1 MSASGETRHLG
12 LYRSPVEISTSTR
25 VLVGRDG
32 ELDAVDSWVGRLSD
46 GPSGLV
52 ISGEAGIGKTS
63 VWTAATAAATDR
75 GTRVLVTRPVE
86 AEFRLG
92 YAGLGDL
99 LGGAIEPALAAIPE
113 PQARALAAA
122 LELGEADGSSDPLL
136 VGRAILAALRGLAD
150 SGPVVVA
157 IDDVQW
163 LDHPTARGLGFA
175 IRRLGAAPVGLVVS
189 LRAGHD
195 EPLGLVAALGDRS
208 LELRLGGLS
217 VGAMGRLLRTQVDPE
232 MPRRR
237 LLDIHARSA
246 GNPFFAIE
254 LARAG
259 DGGLPSSLRDLVR
272 DRLDQVTP
280 AGDPAIDLV
289 AVLGPSRLSAFDDM
303 AGLDRAVAAGIL
315 TDQDG
320 LIRFTHPLLAAAA
333 YERMPPGRR
342 LELHR
347 RAAEASVTIEDRARH
362 LALATAE
369 PDEAVATVLDAA
381 ARSARLRGAP
391 ETAVEFGAQARR
403 LTPSD
408 DATARARR
416 AMDQVDDLFLAAD
429 EAAARTLVDEVLAD
443 KPTGVVL
450 ARGLFQRAMFDVDP
464 RSAVGRLEVA
474 VAEPHDDDGLRA
486 RSLARLAWQRGMWL
500 GDVEP
505 AIVEARAAVAAAEAT
520 ADEPTLVAAL
530 TTAGLLT
537 AIEGL
542 PEAPEHFRR
551 ALAITERVPSATGDH
566 SPALAFANERAWR
579 GEYDAADTLVALE
592 RARATQRGDES
603 QAMRLDVFGA
613 DFALRSGRWDEA
625 ERLLEDALANA
636 RDYWRIVALIRRGVL
651 RARRGDARALADA
664 AEIAASPVAAADA
677 IIAAAAT
684 FIVGSIELADGSRAD
699 AAIRMAGLP
708 EISDRNPPRRAEF
721 AVYIP
726 ETVAALV
733 EADRID
739 QAEAMTL
746 QLERLEAQL
755 APWSHAASA
764 LCRGLL
770 ALADGRTE
778 QALERF
784 RAAGDGF
791 EALRAPWELAQ
802 SRLAEGRAQRRI
814 GRRLEAARAI
824 EQAVAGFAGLGAEPA
839 RRRAEEE
846 LARAR
851 PRPRHDDSLTTAET
865 RVARLV
871 AAGSTNREVAARLFT
886 TIATVEAH
894 LTRIYAKAG
903 VRSRSELTRKVSEG
917 SLRLEPDASDAGE
930 PRPGPGGGAAHR
942 P

>member
-1 MSASGETRHLG
+1 M
-12 LYRSPVEISTSTR
+12 STSAR

-32 ELDAVDSWVGRLSD
+32 ELDAVERWVERLGD
-46 GPSGLV
+46 GPSSLV

-63 VWTAATAAATDR
+63 VWTAATAAASDR
-75 GTRVLVTRPVE
+75 GIRVLVTRPVE

-99 LGGAIEPALAAIPE
+99 LAGTIEPTLLALPE

-136 VGRAILAALRGLAD
+136 VGRAILAALGGLAA
-150 SGPVVVA
+150 SGPVVIA

-163 LDHPTARGLGFA
+163 LDQPSARGLGFA
-175 IRRLGAAPVGLVVS
+175 IRRLGATPVGFVVS
-189 LRAGHD
+189 LRTGHD
-195 EPLGLVAALGDRS
+195 DPLGLGAALGDRS

-217 VGAMGRLLRTQVDPE
+217 VGALGRLLRSQVDPE

-259 DGGLPSSLRDLVR
+259 EGDLPTSLRDLVR
-272 DRLDQVTP
+272 DRLDQVMP

-315 TDQDG
+315 AEQDG
-320 LIRFTHPLLAAAA
+320 MIRFSHPLLAAAA
-333 YERMPPGRR
+333 YDRMPPGRR

-347 RAAEASVTIEDRARH
+347 RAAAASVTIEDRARH
-362 LALATAE
+362 LALATVE
-369 PDEAVATVLDAA
+369 PDGDIATVLDAA

-408 DATARARR
+408 DAAGRARR
-416 AMDQVDDLFLAAD
+416 TLDQVDDLFVAAD

-443 KPTGVVL
+443 GPTGAVL

-464 RSAVGRLEVA
+464 QTAVGRLEAA
-474 VAEPHDDDGLRA
+474 VAEPHDDDALRA

-505 AIVEARAAVAAAEAT
+505 AIVEARAAVAAAEAI
-520 ADEPTLVAAL
+520 ADEQTLVTAL
-530 TTAGLLT
+530 TTAGSLA

-551 ALAITERVPSATGDH
+551 ARAITERVPTATGDH
-566 SPALAFANERAWR
+566 SPAIAFANERAWR
-579 GEYDAADTLVALE
+579 GEFDAADTLIALE
-592 RARATQRGDES
+592 RGRATQRGDES
-603 QAMRLDVFGA
+603 QTMRLDFFGA
-613 DFALRSGRWDEA
+613 DFAMRRGRWDDA
-625 ERLLEDALANA
+625 EQLLEDALANA
-636 RDYWRIVALIRRGVL
+636 RDYWRIVVLIRRGIL
-651 RARRGDARALADA
+651 RARRGDTRALADA
-664 AEIAASPVAAADA
+664 AEIAASPVAAADP

-684 FIVGSIELADGSRAD
+684 FITASIELAEGSHPDTAV
-699 AAIRMAGLP
+699 RMASLP
-708 EISDRNPPRRAEF
+708 ETSDRNPPRRAEF
-721 AVYIP
+721 AVYVP

-733 EADRID
+733 EADRLD
-739 QAEAMTL
+739 LAEALTI
-746 QLERLEAQL
+746 QLERREAQL
-755 APWSHAASA
+755 APWSTAAAA

-770 ALADGRTE
+770 ALAEGRTE
-778 QALERF
+778 EALERL

-791 EALRAPWELAQ
+791 EALGAPWELAQ
-802 SRLAEGRAQRRI
+802 ARLAEGRAQRRI

-824 EQAVAGFAGLGAEPA
+824 EQAVAGFAALGAEPS
-839 RRRAEEE
+839 RRRADEE

-851 PRPRHDDSLTTAET
+851 PRPRHDDSLTAAET

-917 SLRLEPDASDAGE
+917 SLRLEPEAPEAEE
-930 PRPGPGGGAAHR
+930 PAPPGPGGGATHR
-942 P
+942 R

>member
-1 MSASGETRHLG
+1 M
-12 LYRSPVEISTSTR
+12 STSAH

-32 ELDAVDSWVGRLSD
+32 ELDAVERWVERLGD

-63 VWTAATAAATDR
+63 VWTAATAAATHR
-75 GTRVLVTRPVE
+75 GIRVLVTRPVE

-99 LGGAIEPALAAIPE
+99 LGGAIEPTLATLPE

-136 VGRAILAALRGLAD
+136 VGRAILAALRGLAV

-157 IDDVQW
+157 IDDVHW
-163 LDHPTARGLGFA
+163 LDHPSARGIGFA
-175 IRRLGAAPVGLVVS
+175 IRRLGAAPIGFVVS
-189 LRAGHD
+189 VRTGHD
-195 EPLGLVAALGDRS
+195 DPLGLVAALGGRS
-208 LELRLGGLS
+208 VELRLGGLS
-217 VGAMGRLLRTQVDPE
+217 VGAMGRLLRTQVDPV
-232 MPRRR
+232 MARRR
-237 LLDIHARSA
+237 VLDIHARSA

-254 LARAG
+254 LARTG
-259 DGGLPSSLRDLVR
+259 EGVLPTSLRDLVR
-272 DRLDQVTP
+272 DRLDQAMP

-289 AVLGPSRLSAFDDM
+289 AVLGPSRLSSFDDV

-315 TDQDG
+315 VDQDG
-320 LIRFTHPLLAAAA
+320 FIRFSHPLLAAAA
-333 YERMPPGRR
+333 YERIPPGRR

-347 RAAEASVTIEDRARH
+347 RAAAASVTIEDRARH

-369 PDEAVATVLDAA
+369 PDEDVAAELDAA

-408 DATARARR
+408 DAAIRARR
-416 AMDQVDDLFLAAD
+416 TLDQVDDLFMAAD
-429 EAAARTLVDEVLAD
+429 EAAARTLVDEVLSNG
-443 KPTGVVL
+443 PTGVIL
-450 ARGLFQRAMFDVDP
+450 ARGLFQRSMFDVVP
-464 RSAVGRLEVA
+464 QAAVERLERA
-474 VAEPHDDDGLRA
+474 LAEPHDDAALRA

-505 AIVEARAAVAAAEAT
+505 AIVEARSAVAAAEAT
-520 ADEPTLVAAL
+520 NDEQTLVTAL

-542 PEAPEHFRR
+542 PEAPDHFRR
-551 ALAITERVPSATGDH
+551 ALAITERVPAATGDH
-566 SPALAFANERAWR
+566 SPAVALANERAWR
-579 GEYDAADTLVALE
+579 GEFAVLDTLMALE
-592 RARATQRGDES
+592 RTRATQRGDES
-603 QAMRLDVFGA
+603 QAMRLDIFGA
-613 DFALRSGRWDEA
+613 DFALRRGRWDEA

-636 RDYWRIVALIRRGVL
+636 RDYWRIVALIRRGIL
-651 RARRGDARALADA
+651 RARRGDTTALADA
-664 AEIAASPVAAADA
+664 AEIAASPVAAADP
-677 IIAAAAT
+677 IVAAAAT
-684 FIVGSIELADGSRAD
+684 FIAGSIELAVGSRAE
-699 AAIRMAGLP
+699 AAVRMAALP
-708 EISDRNPPRRAEF
+708 ETSDRNPPRRAEF

-733 EADRID
+733 EADKIEL
-739 QAEAMTL
+739 AEALTL
-746 QLERLEAQL
+746 QLERRETQL
-755 APWSHAASA
+755 APWSTAASA

-778 QALERF
+778 EALDLI
-784 RAAGDGF
+784 RAAADGF
-791 EALRAPWELAQ
+791 EALGAPWELAQ

-824 EQAVAGFAGLGAEPA
+824 EKAVAGFAALGAEPA
-839 RRRAEEE
+839 RRRADEE

-851 PRPRHDDSLTTAET
+851 PRPRHDDSLTAAET

-917 SLRLEPDASDAGE
+917 SLRLEPDAADEAGLPPPQE
-930 PRPGPGGGAAHR
+930 NGAAHHR
-942 P
+942 